1 MYRYTKIF
9 RVKISGDGAMVE
21 KRIHYMA
28 FSFTVLDE
36 LENVASLD
44 GIHPIAIFKAP
55 EDNIQEVTELTDG
68 IEIQETCY
76 KVHICGIHE
85 EYF

>member
-1 MYRYTKIF
+1 
-9 RVKISGDGAMVE
+9 MVE

-55 EDNIQEVTELTDG
+55 ESYEALSLALEDNIQEVTELTDG
-68 IEIQETCY
+68 IEIQGTCY
-76 KVHICGIHE
+76 LVHICGIHE